1 MGIQSKS
8 GKTLSALLF
17 CAGAAQGGLSHADSA
32 TKIQALQLLQENRI
46 SYEEFRALFGSA
58 DIHKTVSTQITA
70 ANYSDQITAAN
81 YADQITAANYADQ
94 ITAANYANQITAAN
108 YGSVV
113 LNADDSVP
121 QPETK

>member
-1 MGIQSKS
+1 MGIKSKS

-17 CAGAAQGGLSHADSA
+17 CAGAAQAVHADPE
-32 TKIQALQLLQENRI
+32 TRIQALQLLQENRI
-46 SYEEFRALFGSA
+46 SYDEFRALYGNG